1 MAGHSHRHVK
11 SYALAVTGFAVFCEP
26 ALPLSLSVNGC
37 LREPR
42 MLPFAKYQPAVW
54 LRQCCCGMGFPM

>member
-42 MLPFAKYQPAVW
+42 MLPFAKY
-54 LRQCCCGMGFPM
+54 

>member
-26 ALPLSLSVNGC
+26 ALPLSLSVNGR
-37 LREPR
+37 LRERPR
-42 MLPFAKYQPAVW
+42 MLPFAKY
-54 LRQCCCGMGFPM
+54 